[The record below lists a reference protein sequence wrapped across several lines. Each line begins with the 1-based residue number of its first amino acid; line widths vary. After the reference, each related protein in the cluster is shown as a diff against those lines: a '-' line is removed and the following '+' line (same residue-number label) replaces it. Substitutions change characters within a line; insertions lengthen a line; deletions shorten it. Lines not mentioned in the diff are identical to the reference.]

1 MPSVQLMDAMEAYGL
16 DDYGI
21 LIKMKDL
28 YLINILRLLR
38 HGFLSF
44 FLAPRIVES
53 VIS

>member
-1 MPSVQLMDAMEAYGL
+1 MPSVQLVDAMEAYGL
-16 DDYGI
+16 DNYGI
-21 LIKMKDL
+21 FIKMKDL

-38 HGFLSF
+38 YDFISF